1 MSDLFTLAL
10 PFFGLIFLGF
20 LSGKITRLP
29 EGGLAWLNFFVVY
42 IALPALF
49 FRLVSQTP
57 LEELTN
63 WSFVVAT
70 TVTTYI
76 VFTLAFVFGLWKT
89 KGNMA
94 EATIQ
99 GLAGSYS
106 NIGYMGPGL
115 TLAALGPAATVP
127 TALIFCFD
135 SLLLFTLIPI
145 FMALSGTDEK
155 SGRELTLYVVK
166 KVFLHPFIIATILG
180 VLAAAIHFEP
190 PGWIA
195 EMLRILSGA
204 AAPCALFAMGV
215 AVALRQVRRI
225 PGELSVLLPIKLVLH
240 PMLLFLL
247 LGFLGTV
254 PEVWI
259 KTAILMACLPP
270 AANVFIVAQQ
280 YDVYVE
286 RASSTV
292 MIGTLVS
299 VVTVTFFLYLITQN
313 VLPF

>member
-1 MSDLFTLAL
+1 MSDVFTLAL

-20 LSGKITRLP
+20 LSGKIAKLP
-29 EGGLAWLNFFVVY
+29 EEGLSWLNFFVVY
-42 IALPALF
+42 IALPSLF

-76 VFTLAFVFGLWKT
+76 AFILAFIFGLWNT
-89 KGNMA
+89 RGNMA

-145 FMALSGTDEK
+145 FMALSGTDDK
-155 SGRELTLYVVK
+155 DWRTLSLYVLK
-166 KVFLHPFIIATILG
+166 KVFFHPFIIATILG
-180 VLAAAIHFEP
+180 VLAAAFTIEP
-190 PGWIA
+190 PGWIDT
-195 EMLRILSGA
+195 MLRILSGA

-215 AVALRQVRRI
+215 AVALRQVKRI
-225 PGELSVLLPIKLVLH
+225 PAELSILLPIKLIIH
-240 PMLLFLL
+240 PILLYLL
-247 LGFLGTV
+247 LSFLGTV
-254 PEVWI
+254 PDIWI
-259 KTAILMACLPP
+259 HTAILMACLPP

-280 YDVYVE
+280 YGVYVE

-299 VVTVTFFLYLITQN
+299 VITVTFFLYLITQGK
-313 VLPF
+313 LPV

>member
-240 PMLLFLL
+240 PVLLFLL

>member
-1 MSDLFTLAL
+1 MSDVFTLAL

-20 LSGKITRLP
+20 LSGKIAKLP
-29 EGGLAWLNFFVVY
+29 EAGLAWLNFFVVY
-42 IALPALF
+42 IALPSLF
-49 FRLVSQTP
+49 FRLISRTP

-63 WSFVVAT
+63 WSFVIAT
-70 TVTTYI
+70 TVTTY
-76 VFTLAFVFGLWKT
+76 VMFCLAFAFGLWNT
-89 KGNMA
+89 KGRMP

-127 TALIFCFD
+127 AALIFCFD
-135 SLLLFTLIPI
+135 SVLLFTLIPI
-145 FMALSGTDEK
+145 FMALSGADEK
-155 SGRELTLYVVK
+155 GWKDLVIYVVK

-180 VLAAAIHFEP
+180 VLAAAIKLQP
-190 PGWIA
+190 PSWIDT
-195 EMLRILSGA
+195 MLQFLSGA

-215 AVALRQVRRI
+215 AVALRQVERI
-225 PGELSVLLPIKLVLH
+225 PGELSVLLPIKLLLH
-240 PMLLFLL
+240 PFLL
-247 LGFLGTV
+247 LLLLSYLGTV

-259 KTAILMACLPP
+259 HTAILMACLPP

-292 MIGTLVS
+292 MIGTAVS
-299 VVTVTFFLYLITQN
+299 VITVTFFLYLVTQDK
-313 VLPF
+313 LPF

>member
-20 LSGKITRLP
+20 LSGKITSLP

-49 FRLVSQTP
+49 FRLISQTP

-70 TVTTYI
+70 TVTTCI
-76 VFTLAFVFGLWKT
+76 VFMLAFAFGLWKT

-115 TLAALGPAATVP
+115 TLAALGPEATVP

-155 SGRELTLYVVK
+155 SGPDLAFYVLK

-215 AVALRQVRRI
+215 AVALRKVRRI

-240 PMLLFLL
+240 PMLLFVL

-270 AANVFIVAQQ
+270 AANVFIVAHQ

-313 VLPF
+313 ILPF